1 MPNSFASRVD
11 AIRQATSR
19 RLIALLWLLAPAITL
34 GLATL
39 GQPTRQPTLQPTLG
53 QASLAAAAPATALA
67 VLLAIV
73 PTCVWLARRDGLA
86 TRLTVAACLASMMS
100 VAAHGLWDTPWERVA
115 DIGAVAALALLAAYR
130 DWRAIALGAAT
141 ILPQMLALDLAMPT
155 AATDTPLLAIL
166 LVEAA
171 GLLWICRELDR
182 TAAAGQMLLDE
193 VREAASRE
201 ERELRKTSEAASD
214 LAGRATEERLALEF
228 EQDVGGLVGAA
239 AGAAEGVRG
248 AVLRIS
254 DVTEQTRRQTAAIA
268 DASRETSDSAQ
279 SVAASVQQLAGSVAR
294 VTREIREVSDA
305 SFKAMDEA
313 GATNVTVQH
322 LADAA
327 ARIGDIIGVI
337 RNIAEQT
344 NLLALNATIE
354 SARAG
359 EAGRGFGVVAGAV
372 KALARQTAKATADIE
387 IQVNTIRAEMTRAMT
402 AIDGIA
408 ATVAHLGGIT
418 VSVAAAMDEQ
428 TSVTQEIADSALR
441 AAASTEAVV
450 ETLRGLT
457 EGATRADAAAREG
470 LRDAD
475 RLARECESVEA
486 AVHGFVQA
494 LMVA

>member
-1 MPNSFASRVD
+1 
-11 AIRQATSR
+11 
-19 RLIALLWLLAPAITL
+19 
-34 GLATL
+34 
-39 GQPTRQPTLQPTLG
+39 
-53 QASLAAAAPATALA
+53 
-67 VLLAIV
+67 
-73 PTCVWLARRDGLA
+73 
-86 TRLTVAACLASMMS
+86 
-100 VAAHGLWDTPWERVA
+100 
-115 DIGAVAALALLAAYR
+115 
-130 DWRAIALGAAT
+130 
-141 ILPQMLALDLAMPT
+141 
-155 AATDTPLLAIL
+155 
-166 LVEAA
+166 
-171 GLLWICRELDR
+171 
-182 TAAAGQMLLDE
+182 
-193 VREAASRE
+193 
-201 ERELRKTSEAASD
+201 
-214 LAGRATEERLALEF
+214 
-228 EQDVGGLVGAA
+228 
-239 AGAAEGVRG
+239 
-248 AVLRIS
+248 
-254 DVTEQTRRQTAAIA
+254 
-268 DASRETSDSAQ
+268 
-279 SVAASVQQLAGSVAR
+279 
-294 VTREIREVSDA
+294 VSDA